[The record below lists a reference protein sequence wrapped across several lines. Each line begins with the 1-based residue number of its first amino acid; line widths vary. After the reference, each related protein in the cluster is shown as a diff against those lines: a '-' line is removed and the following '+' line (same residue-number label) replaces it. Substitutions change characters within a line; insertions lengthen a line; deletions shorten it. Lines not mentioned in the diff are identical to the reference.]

1 MQNISNNSLRIAN
14 APQKY
19 GVNSPITLRLSENT
33 DVAYKIVGK
42 LAGIKVLFAPEVKP
56 QRLNVE
62 LNDVTPREA
71 LDMVAIQSK
80 TFWQPVW
87 TNTIMVADDTLGKRK
102 DRQNNI
108 MTTFYLEN
116 VSTATDLQHAANTVK
131 SIPDLNRVQLIP
143 RHNAIVMRGTAVE
156 SRRISRNV
164 ATNT

>member
-42 LAGIKVLFAPEVKP
+42 LAGINVLFDPEVKP

-71 LDMVAIQSK
+71 LGSLPALFFMCGSMPAARI
-80 TFWQPVW
+80 
-87 TNTIMVADDTLGKRK
+87 LG
-102 DRQNNI
+102 
-108 MTTFYLEN
+108 
-116 VSTATDLQHAANTVK
+116 
-131 SIPDLNRVQLIP
+131 
-143 RHNAIVMRGTAVE
+143 
-156 SRRISRNV
+156 ISN
-164 ATNT
+164 